1 MSGDV
6 VKELSLKLVAVCAD
20 ARRNLNWEQVY
31 EAVTFT
37 LADVLRSCDCGDC
50 RKEALKHAMTC
61 LPKELRKAAGEG
73 AEKYLRRV
81 SNC

>member
-1 MSGDV
+1 MTDR
-6 VKELSLKLVAVCAD
+6 VKELALKLSAVCAD
-20 ARRNLNWEQVY
+20 ARKECSWEQLY
-31 EAVTFT
+31 YSVT
-37 LADVLRSCDCGDC
+37 LCLRDVLRSMDCEDC
-50 RKEALKHAMTC
+50 RKEALRHAMRS